1 MRETE
6 RVVTSLRNPRVV
18 SARKLLRR
26 NERARAGAFLV
37 EGPLVVTEALKHGE
51 VQDLFVDANAP
62 LASDWLARG
71 AVAVSGRVIEALTD
85 TSTPQGV
92 VAVAR
97 MQTVVP
103 PEVSGDLVVILSD
116 VRDPG
121 NAGTLVRSAAAAGA
135 SAVVFCSGSVDPFNP
150 KTVRSTAG
158 LLFHVDVVAGVALDV
173 AAGALREKGFLMV
186 GADAA
191 SSKGPDEM
199 DLTRPVALVL
209 GNESWGIEE
218 ASGHLLDEVVGI
230 PMPGPAESLNVGIA
244 GSVLLF
250 EAVRQ
255 RRDSRTKSVGKE
267 QEATGGV
274 YPRPSDER

>member
-6 RVVTSLRNPRVV
+6 RVVTSLRNPRVLA
-18 SARKLLRR
+18 ARKLLRR

-37 EGPLVVTEALKHGE
+37 EGPIPVNEAFTHGE
-51 VQDLFVDANAP
+51 VQELFVDADTSI
-62 LASDWLARG
+62 ASNWLARG
-71 AVAVSGRVIEALTD
+71 ATAVSSHVIDALSD

-92 VAVAR
+92 VAVALMR
-97 MQTVVP
+97 TVAAA
-103 PEVSGDLVVILSD
+103 EVSGDLVVVLSD

-121 NAGTLVRSAAAAGA
+121 NAGTLVRSAVAAGA

-158 LLFHVDVVAGVALDV
+158 LLFHVDVVAGIALD
-173 AAGALREKGFLMV
+173 AIAEELKDKGFLIV
-186 GADAA
+186 GSDAA
-191 SSKGPDEM
+191 SAKAPEKL
-199 DLTRPVALVL
+199 DLTGPVALVL

-218 ASGHLLDEVVGI
+218 SSSRLFDDVVGI
-230 PMPGPAESLNVGIA
+230 PMRGPAESLNVGIA

-255 RRDSRTKSVGKE
+255 RRARG
-267 QEATGGV
+267 AG
-274 YPRPSDER
+274 

>member
-1 MRETE
+1 MRKTET
-6 RVVTSLRNPRVV
+6 VVTSLRNPRVLA
-18 SARKLLRR
+18 ARKLLRR
-26 NERARAGAFLV
+26 NERTRAGAFLV
-37 EGPLVVTEALKHGE
+37 EGPIPVNEALARGE
-51 VQDLFVDANAP
+51 VQDLFVDAEAPNA
-62 LASDWLARG
+62 ARWLARG
-71 AVAVSGRVIEALTD
+71 AVAVSSRVMEALTD

-92 VAVAR
+92 VGVAR
-97 MQTVVP
+97 MHTVAP
-103 PEVSGDLVVILSD
+103 SEVSGDLVVVLSD

-135 SAVVFCSGSVDPFNP
+135 SAVVFCLGAVDPFNP

-173 AAGALREKGFLMV
+173 TAGELRDKGFLMI

-191 SSKGPDEM
+191 SAKAPDEV

-209 GNESWGIEE
+209 GNESWGIEQ
-218 ASGHLLDEVVGI
+218 AWRRLLDDVVGI
-230 PMPGPAESLNVGIA
+230 PMPGRAESLNVGIA

-255 RRDSRTKSVGKE
+255 RRARE
-267 QEATGGV
+267 TG
-274 YPRPSDER
+274 